1 MVNGVDY
8 GALVRY
14 LARHPSDVPVVARAG
29 WRLRA
34 NGWWRR
40 RPFLPLPDPSY
51 WRFRLVTA
59 TGSPDGSL
67 DVHDVIAAARWSMR
81 QRGER

>member
-1 MVNGVDY
+1 MIGLDVK
-8 GALVRY
+8 A
-14 LARHPSDVPVVARAG
+14 LARHLVRHPSTVPSVVRAG

-40 RPFLPLPDPSY
+40 RPFLPLPDPAY

-59 TGSPDGSL
+59 TGSASGPL
-67 DVHDVIAAARWSMR
+67 RVEEVLEAARWSQR